1 MVTINLGEESSI
13 CSTCSECL
21 SPFLKFSHFCHA
33 VSTGDSRVT
42 ESDKCNRSL
51 VNDVRYL
58 SIVTYFWSFISSIL
72 DLGRHHQS
80 YICARSG
87 HLSHLFLGG
96 GGWLPFLCYLFL
108 VFQFVTL
115 FRCRNKYIFLDL
127 GTFRFICSSRVIL
140 VT

>member
-72 DLGRHHQS
+72 DLGRHH
-80 YICARSG
+80 
-87 HLSHLFLGG
+87 
-96 GGWLPFLCYLFL
+96 
-108 VFQFVTL
+108 
-115 FRCRNKYIFLDL
+115 
-127 GTFRFICSSRVIL
+127 
-140 VT
+140 